1 MRLAPPLSRFFSAA
15 LPFAAFALLPTSQSF
30 GAVETEYRAKS
41 DETLVFRTQAL
52 EPPPLARLAE
62 GDVVTLLH
70 QGPAESQ
77 VKTAGGLMGWVRNQD
92 LLAVALSGP
101 ADHRLGNQ
109 DIQGSRS
116 YHGSIDIGRP
126 PRLKVEVSDLE
137 RSFTDEVVETVDRE
151 QWEMRHD
158 EH

>member
-15 LPFAAFALLPTSQSF
+15 LPFAAFALLPASQSF

-41 DETLVFRTQAL
+41 DETHVFRTQAL

-62 GDVVTLLH
+62 GDVVILLH
-70 QGPAESQ
+70 RGDAESQ
-77 VKTAGGLMGWVRNQD
+77 VKTAGGLKGWVRNQD
-92 LLAVALSGP
+92 LLAIALAGP
-101 ADHRLGNQ
+101 AEHRLGDQ
-109 DIQGSRS
+109 DIQGSGEFR
-116 YHGSIDIGRP
+116 GSIDFMRP
-126 PRLKVEVSDLE
+126 PRLMVEVSDLD
-137 RSFTDEVVETVDRE
+137 RSFMDEVVETVDRE